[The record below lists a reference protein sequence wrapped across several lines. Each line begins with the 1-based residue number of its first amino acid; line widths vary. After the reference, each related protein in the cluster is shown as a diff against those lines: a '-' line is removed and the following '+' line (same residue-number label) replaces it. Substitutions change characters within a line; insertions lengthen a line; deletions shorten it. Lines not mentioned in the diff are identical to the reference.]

1 MHPYGWGGVT
11 ATPVM
16 LRVHVIATEPPVA
29 MTDNRA
35 AAHAAAE
42 AYELCEADLLDEAA
56 AKYRTALTLA
66 SEDAFAL
73 ADYHTEFAAVL
84 EALGEPLA
92 AEQQLEAALEVE
104 LARAADDTDVGVTTA
119 RYFLAEFLVRQ
130 GQAQR
135 ALGVVQ
141 PYLEQPLHGVW
152 LLHLVAAEAWVALGD
167 NDSAE
172 GAAREALRTAP
183 AEERR
188 TELRLRF
195 LDIGLY
201 DAGIQI

>member
-1 MHPYGWGGVT
+1 MERAGPT
-11 ATPVM
+11 TTPVM
-16 LRVHVIATEPPVA
+16 LPAHLIATEPPTV

-35 AAHAAAE
+35 AAQSAAE
-42 AYELCEADLLDEAA
+42 AYEFWQADLLEEAA

-66 SEDAFAL
+66 GEDAFAL
-73 ADYHTEFAAVL
+73 AEYHAEFAAVL
-84 EALGEPLA
+84 EALGESLA
-92 AEQQLEAALEVE
+92 AEQQLDAALEVE
-104 LARAADDTDVGVTTA
+104 LARAADGNDVGVTTA

-141 PYLEQPLHGVW
+141 PHLEQSLPGVW

-167 NDSAE
+167 TESAE
-172 GAAREALRTAP
+172 RAARDALRTAP

>member
-1 MHPYGWGGVT
+1 MQPHAGAGAT

-16 LRVHVIATEPPVA
+16 LHAHLIATEPPTA

-35 AAHAAAE
+35 AAHSAAE
-42 AYELCEADLLDEAA
+42 AYELWQADLLDEAA
-56 AKYRTALTLA
+56 AKYRTALALA
-66 SEDAFAL
+66 SEDAVAL

-84 EALGEPLA
+84 EAQGEPLA
-92 AEQQLEAALEVE
+92 AEQQLEAALAVE
-104 LARAADDTDVGVTTA
+104 LARAADATDVGVTTA
-119 RYFLAEFLVRQ
+119 RYFLAEFLVRH

-141 PYLEQPLHGVW
+141 PHLGQPLHGVW

-167 NDSAE
+167 IESAE

-201 DAGIQI
+201 DAGIHI